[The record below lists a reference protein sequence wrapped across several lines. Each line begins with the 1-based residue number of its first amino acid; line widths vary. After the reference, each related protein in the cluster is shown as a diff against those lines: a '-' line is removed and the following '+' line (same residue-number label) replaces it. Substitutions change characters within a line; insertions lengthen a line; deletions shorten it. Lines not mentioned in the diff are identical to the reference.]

1 MIHIVPRKFV
11 AWASGLVACSLLA
24 ACAAPPAAPEDM
36 FYRLDTVASES
47 GPVTL
52 DGVVEVGRFVA
63 SGSLANRPL
72 LYSEPGSN
80 AVSEYHYHFW
90 IESPPILL
98 QSALVS
104 YLRSAEVAKR
114 VVTPEM
120 RVKPDYTISARV
132 LRLETIRA
140 SKPKGAVTFELSL
153 RREAD
158 GELLVLDEY
167 RMEVQSGANGMQTDV
182 AAIEKAVGEVFQQF
196 VADIRASAK

>member
-1 MIHIVPRKFV
+1 MTYVAPRKFV
-11 AWASGLVACSLLA
+11 TRAFGLVACSLLVS
-24 ACAAPPAAPEDM
+24 CAAPPPVPQDM
-36 FYRLDTVASES
+36 FYRLDTVSTVS
-47 GPVTL
+47 GEMKL
-52 DGVVEVGRFVA
+52 DGVIEVDRFVA

-72 LYSEPGSN
+72 LYSQPGSN

-90 IESPPILL
+90 IEAPPILL

-104 YLRSAEVAKR
+104 YLRSTKLAKR

-120 RVKPDYTISARV
+120 RVRPDFTISGRV
-132 LRLETIRA
+132 LRLEIVRGGT
-140 SKPKGAVTFELSL
+140 PKGAVTFELSL

-167 RMEVQSGANGMQTDV
+167 RADVPSGLNGMQTDV
-182 AAIEKAVGEVFQQF
+182 AAIEAAVNDVFGRF